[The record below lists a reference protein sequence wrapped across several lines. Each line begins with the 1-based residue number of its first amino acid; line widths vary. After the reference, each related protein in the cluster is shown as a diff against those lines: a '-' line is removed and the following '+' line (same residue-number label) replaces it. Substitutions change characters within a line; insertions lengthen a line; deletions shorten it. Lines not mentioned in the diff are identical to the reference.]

1 MNCYDIVGGEVLLQ
15 QAFYSNH
22 AVTNCFGKNRV
33 KIFVKLD
40 NHMLAEYLIDQVLF
54 FCVGRG

>member
-1 MNCYDIVGGEVLLQ
+1 MILSVSEVLLQ